1 MKSKALVSSL
11 AAVALIVGACSG
23 GDSSNSS
30 SQPASSDAVVD
41 TEPPAV
47 EGGVLR
53 VGRPW
58 PIDGFKGDNCLSAG
72 SITMNLL
79 VYDTLLRI
87 PENGAG
93 TSPGLA
99 ESVTYDE
106 ATTSYVITLREGLTF
121 SDGSPLTSED
131 VVFTIDQWRNGPN
144 NGVLY
149 GSITGTE
156 IVDELTVRVLL
167 AAPDALLPYLLMWC
181 NSTVYPSD
189 FGGLSEEEYFKKPIS
204 AGPFTVAEW
213 TNPGA
218 TESIVLEANPNHWDG
233 PGGGSSLDR
242 IEFQASLDP
251 NQQLLAF
258 EAGELDLIEVV
269 DPFAAR
275 DLDESVRRSAGILP
289 ITLLT
294 LNQSREDLS
303 DPTVRAAI
311 SQAINRDDIASLF
324 EGTAEPAT
332 GVLPVNVDGWAQG
345 STSYEFDA
353 DSAKSILEPL
363 GLELE
368 LLYDSSSG
376 AVSAAAEVLAAQLGE
391 VGVTVSLNGSDNG
404 TVVGRAF
411 ASDFDMVIL
420 QLAAISPTILDPIG
434 ALAALYYPWAKADT
448 TLIFEQF
455 LGGSG
460 SFDVS
465 AWEAA
470 SAVIQDD
477 ARSQNALIGLYNF
490 SPIDVVSS
498 RVVGF
503 ERTPFAVWYSNG
515 LGVSE

>member
-1 MKSKALVSSL
+1 MKSKVMLSSI
-11 AAVALIVGACSG
+11 AVLALIVGACG
-23 GDSSNSS
+23 GD
-30 SQPASSDAVVD
+30 DATDDSTSVTTGDSVAG
-41 TEPPAV
+41 TEAPPV

-79 VYDTLLRI
+79 VFDTLLRI
-87 PENGAG
+87 PDDGKG
-93 TSPGLA
+93 TAPGLA
-99 ESVTYDE
+99 ESVTFDE
-106 ATTSYVITLREGLTF
+106 ATTSYLVTLREGLTF

-131 VVFTIDQWRNGPN
+131 VAFTIDQWRNGPN
-144 NGVLY
+144 NGILY
-149 GSITGTE
+149 ASITGTE
-156 IVDELTVRVLL
+156 IVDELTTRVLL
-167 AAPDALLPYLLMWC
+167 AAPDALVPYLFTWC
-181 NSTVYPSD
+181 NSTVYPLD
-189 FGGLSEEEYFKKPIS
+189 FAGLTEDEYFQKPIS

-218 TESIVLEANPNHWDG
+218 TETIVLESNPNHWNG
-233 PGGGSSLDR
+233 PGGGSTLDR

-258 EAGELDLIEVV
+258 EAGELDVIEIV

-294 LNQSREDLS
+294 LNQSREELA
-303 DPTVRAAI
+303 DPAVRAAI
-311 SQAINRDDIASLF
+311 SQAINREDIASLF

-332 GVLPVNVDGWAQG
+332 GILPVNVDGWSQG
-345 STSYEFDA
+345 STTYEFDA
-353 DSAKSILEPL
+353 EGAKSVLEPL
-363 GLELE
+363 GLDLE

-376 AVSAAAEVLAAQLGE
+376 SIAAAAEVLAAQLGE
-391 VGVTVSLNGSDNG
+391 VGITVSLNGSDNG

-434 ALAALYYPWAKADT
+434 AAAALYYPWAQADT
-448 TLIFEQF
+448 AVIYEQF
-455 LGGSG
+455 LAGSG

-470 SAVIQDD
+470 TGVIQDD

-490 SPIDVVSS
+490 SPIDLVSS

-503 ERTPFAVWYSNG
+503 ERTPFAVWYSDG
-515 LGVSE
+515 LGVAE